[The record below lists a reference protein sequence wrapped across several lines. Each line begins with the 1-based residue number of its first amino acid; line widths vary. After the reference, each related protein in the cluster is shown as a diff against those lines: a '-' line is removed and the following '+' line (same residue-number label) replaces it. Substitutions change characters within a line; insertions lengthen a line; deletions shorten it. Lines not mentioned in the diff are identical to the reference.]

1 MGASRYFN
9 SPGIKN
15 WIKAINITKLIPLST
30 AAASILFDDMHS
42 TTKAK
47 MGASID
53 ILIDRTIISKKPIE
67 TSPFSVKNEGS
78 TTNLM
83 DDFRVGRPQT
93 PD

>member
-42 TTKAK
+42 ITKAK

-53 ILIDRTIISKKPIE
+53 TLIDRTIIS
-67 TSPFSVKNEGS
+67 
-78 TTNLM
+78 
-83 DDFRVGRPQT
+83 
-93 PD
+93 